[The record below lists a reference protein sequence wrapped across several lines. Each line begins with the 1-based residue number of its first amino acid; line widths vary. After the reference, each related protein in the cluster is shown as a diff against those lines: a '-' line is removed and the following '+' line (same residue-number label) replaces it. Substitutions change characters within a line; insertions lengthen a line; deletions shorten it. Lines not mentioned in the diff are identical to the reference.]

1 LILCNERINDLELQ
15 LTKKNTD
22 NTEVERKLRK
32 ELEFLNTRN
41 SELEARVVEA
51 GSMVIY
57 I

>member
-1 LILCNERINDLELQ
+1 MILCNERINDLELQ